1 MSTDGEIVDVNV
13 IIILAA
19 GSHNLFIEKKA
30 SNRFELKLNSN
41 LPGMMIPILLY
52 SCILAFILLLGLYK
66 NNRNV
71 VFAAVLIC
79 QCNQFISGQI

>member
-1 MSTDGEIVDVNV
+1 MLSNSSKKNRQNSEKFGLMSTDGEIVDVNV

-52 SCILAFILLLGLYK
+52 SCVHSPA
-66 NNRNV
+66 RSV
-71 VFAAVLIC
+71 
-79 QCNQFISGQI
+79 

>member
-52 SCILAFILLLGLYK
+52 SCLRPPA
-66 NNRNV
+66 RSV
-71 VFAAVLIC
+71 
-79 QCNQFISGQI
+79 